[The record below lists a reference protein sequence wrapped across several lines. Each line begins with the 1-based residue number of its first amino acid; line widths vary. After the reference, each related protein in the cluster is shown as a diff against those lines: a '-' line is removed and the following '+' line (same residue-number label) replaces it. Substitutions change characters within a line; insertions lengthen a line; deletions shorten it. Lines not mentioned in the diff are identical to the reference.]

1 LAGHINRQDPTPCC
15 NYKKPKTN
23 MSTLQIMGRQKK
35 IELANMYMETLI
47 NFYLGQ
53 MSQLTSQKIVIHGKI
68 WQRKSKSMLTG
79 PYIKFSATDYVNERT
94 TKMI

>member
-1 LAGHINRQDPTPCC
+1 
-15 NYKKPKTN
+15 
-23 MSTLQIMGRQKK
+23 
-35 IELANMYMETLI
+35 MYMETLI

-68 WQRKSKSMLTG
+68 WQPKSKSMLTG

-94 TKMI
+94 TKMIWFKFVSISQSLVNSLVVELDEA